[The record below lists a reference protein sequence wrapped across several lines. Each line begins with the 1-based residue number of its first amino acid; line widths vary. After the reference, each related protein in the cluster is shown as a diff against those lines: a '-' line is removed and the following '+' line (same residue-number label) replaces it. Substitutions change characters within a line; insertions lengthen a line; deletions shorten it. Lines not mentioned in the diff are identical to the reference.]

1 MQNFSSQRVKEYI
14 ENLILEYPVCEYV
27 FGSPSDI
34 PFSDR
39 VFTICETDCKRYG
52 HSWACPPHAGDLTAN
67 IERIKKYHHCLVFST
82 IWEVTDA
89 WNFDACLEVRK
100 QHEVM
105 TREIR
110 KKVLGHFGLEE
121 ESLAE
126 NPNPDIYFLSAGCA
140 ICEECSCPDSECKHP
155 KERLMTMESHGI
167 LAVSL
172 VEKLG
177 LTSMYD
183 GTTTVYFTMILF

>member
-52 HSWACPPHAGDLTAN
+52 HSWACPPHAGDLTIN

-140 ICEECSCPDSECKHP
+140 ICEDCSCPDSECKHP

>member
-14 ENLILEYPVCEYV
+14 ENLILEYPVSEYV

-34 PFSDR
+34 PFSDS

-52 HSWACPPHAGDLTAN
+52 HSWACPPHAGDLTIN